1 MPRRLIIAVLLLLIV
16 GIGGGTVVLVLRRL
30 GPFTANSPAQ
40 PTPTVSEITD
50 PTGDTDGDGL
60 SNADEKVWGTSP
72 TNPDTDGDGFKDGEE
87 VRNGHNPSIAAPNDL
102 LPPGF
107 IPGKDV
113 EPSLSQATSLNR
125 LATITI
131 DPAAVGSEPSNL
143 TAEYL
148 RQYPADQRTPQTL
161 AQFVNSQPLKTELP
175 EVTEAEISRSQPETN
190 ENFIYYTR
198 LISAPYLSVATLLP
212 PAALDAL
219 YRANSTGAVQESISL
234 LSQYAQELLTTPV
247 PLKATAAHRL
257 VLGYT
262 KLLLTTFN
270 AISLWDTDRVTAL
283 VGIRQLSAINQ
294 KYYPQIQQAAADV
307 TAAGH

>member
-1 MPRRLIIAVLLLLIV
+1 MPRRLIIAVLLLLII

-131 DPAAVGSEPSNL
+131 DPGAVGSEPTNL

-161 AQFVNSQPLKTELP
+161 AQFVNSQPLDISLP
-175 EVTEAEISRSQPETN
+175 
-190 ENFIYYTR
+190 
-198 LISAPYLSVATLLP
+198 LISDDQIQYADQPTRASFAYYKALVAAPYLSARTLLP
-212 PAALDAL
+212 AAAINDL
-219 YRANSTGAVQESISL
+219 YRTNATKSIDAAQYLVGQYTQE
-234 LSQYAQELLTTPV
+234 
-247 PLKATAAHRL
+247 
-257 VLGYT
+257 
-262 KLLLTTFN
+262 LLLTTVPRS
-270 AISLWDTDRVTAL
+270 AATLHHTV
-283 VGIRQLSAINQ
+283 VGYSTLLSAIFNDLSSWNSDRVRALVAIRRFTAADL
-294 KYYPQIQQAAADV
+294 KYYPEIQQQARV
-307 TAAGH
+307 LEY